1 MRISR
6 ILISKGVM
14 FLESLFIS
22 ILECIEGVFD
32 IKGVLTNKSSKVGK
46 VLGITLVLIIT
57 GILVFCNYL

>member
-1 MRISR
+1 M
-6 ILISKGVM
+6 
-14 FLESLFIS
+14 ESLFIS